1 MNPCSTFN
9 YLCNSNSNDNWL
21 IQWFVLIL
29 SQWMCSVV
37 THTGILNNALFF
49 LLCKLHLAHFKCRK
63 KVCTAVVNA
72 TLRQYRSCVHYI
84 QYVIMLGAVSKVAC
98 VFWPKC
104 FWKCDVKRET
114 YKKFIKNIFSERMS
128 CEQLANFHPKFCL
141 YLAIQPNENYFSL
154 SEQFGLNPNT
164 TYPEKNTSTQYI
176 YGKYLQL

>member
-1 MNPCSTFN
+1 
-9 YLCNSNSNDNWL
+9 
-21 IQWFVLIL
+21 
-29 SQWMCSVV
+29 MCSVV
-37 THTGILNNALFF
+37 KHIIIGTLNNALCSFF

-84 QYVIMLGAVSKVAC
+84 QYVILLGAVSKVAC

-114 YKKFIKNIFSERMS
+114 YKKFIKNRFSEIMS
-128 CEQLANFHPKFCL
+128 CEQLAIFHPKFCL

-164 TYPEKNTSTQYI
+164 THPGEHFDTIHLWEISAIVTVHHSF
-176 YGKYLQL
+176 LQKLDKILL